1 MYFKTLM
8 NYEKH
13 YVINIISYKL
23 SFYVNYMVILIVI
36 LDITKTFIRSIYQKN
51 MQLKALNYN
60 LYSIRVLGFPDV
72 VPQLNLIIIYIVFCK
87 VIFLNNATFL
97 YMF

>member
-1 MYFKTLM
+1 M

-13 YVINIISYKL
+13 YIINIISYKI
-23 SFYVNYMVILIVI
+23 SFCANYLVILIVI
-36 LDITKTFIRSIYQKN
+36 LDITKTLIRTFYQKN

-72 VPQLNLIIIYIVFCK
+72 VPQLNLIITLFITFYIVFSK
-87 VIFLNNATFL
+87 VIFLNNATLL

>member
-1 MYFKTLM
+1 M

-23 SFYVNYMVILIVI
+23 SFYVNYMVILLVI
-36 LDITKTFIRSIYQKN
+36 LDITKTFIRTIYQKN

-72 VPQLNLIIIYIVFCK
+72 VPQLNLIITLFITFYIVFSK
-87 VIFLNNATFL
+87 VIFLNNATLL